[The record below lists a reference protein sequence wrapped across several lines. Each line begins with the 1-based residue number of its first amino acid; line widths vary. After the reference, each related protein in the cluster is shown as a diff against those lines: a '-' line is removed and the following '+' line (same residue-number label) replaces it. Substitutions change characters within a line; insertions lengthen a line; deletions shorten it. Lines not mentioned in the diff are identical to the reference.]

1 MLEALASFMPQKA
14 EGALGSHD
22 LAPETRR
29 RLADESHALVCPV
42 CGPVAGALKKQHRQI
57 ATNDDGSA
65 PRPRLLITG
74 GV

>member
-42 CGPVAGALKKQHRQI
+42 CGPVAGALKEK
-57 ATNDDGSA
+57 A
-65 PRPRLLITG
+65 PANSHQ
-74 GV
+74 